1 MKFSF
6 DKLDSLLKSNKI
18 PQTKILRDLKLSSGM
33 IGQWKAKRCQP
44 KIEALEKITS
54 HLKSSVL
61 NCYDL
66 SPLDAEYI
74 VSSWLDIL
82 NLLPQN
88 EIEANGTILDDESR
102 ESPYVGDAAANPKGK
117 DNPVDLEYDLGEYGQ
132 HNMQTMKRFYDP
144 NGVWVRVDGDSM
156 EPTLHDGEYVYVSP
170 NRQIEPG
177 RICFFRVN
185 DKTLIKRYIKIEDK
199 IVLKSDN
206 PKYKS
211 ITITAK
217 DDLQQ
222 SGLVVQAARVLN

>member
-1 MKFSF
+1 MKFF
-6 DKLDSLLKSNKI
+6 LEKVDNLLKESGKS
-18 PQTKILRDLKLSSGM
+18 QSKFFEDSGLSKGNYAH
-33 IGQWKAKRCQP
+33 WK
-44 KIEALEKITS
+44 
-54 HLKSSVL
+54 KSSAKLEQLQQLANFYGKSVL
-61 NCYDL
+61 SFYDL
-66 SPLDAEYI
+66 NDLDAEFI
-74 VSSWLDIL
+74 TSNWQDVL
-82 NLLPQN
+82 NLLVKS
-88 EIEANGTILDDESR
+88 EIEENGTILDDESL
-102 ESPYVGDAAANPKGK
+102 EAPYVGDAAANPKGK